1 MAVGGKEICIC
12 CWFEILFQEIR
23 AVHKTMKI
31 FSLPKDKIY
40 MYTLISLLSLQQ
52 LPTQYNP
59 RKNISSLNFRK
70 CDGKSFHT
78 KLSFLGRVA

>member
-40 MYTLISLLSLQQ
+40 MYTLISLLPLQQ
-52 LPTQYNP
+52 LPTQ
-59 RKNISSLNFRK
+59 
-70 CDGKSFHT
+70 
-78 KLSFLGRVA
+78 